1 MKNIIIVLLTLIL
14 VGCGA
19 GGSSTS
25 SLSDGT
31 STTTSTPTAG
41 ATTASISGTSATG
54 AYMIG
59 ADVTV
64 TDSTGATVATTTTG
78 TDGSYT
84 TGTFNPSSFTPPYV
98 VTVNGTVG
106 SGSETLV
113 SVLATTPSVGTVVNV
128 TPITNAISS
137 SLSSSGNPLD
147 LQTNITTEKTNITS
161 AAVTAAEAAYR
172 ALLNANMTSAGVS
185 SSTNLISGTFNTN
198 LDKLLDNVKIE
209 VGATG
214 IVSMSSSAGSVINDL
229 GNTTTTPASASSLV
243 LAKGVL
249 PTASNATS
257 LPAMSGTSTVVGVSV
272 LESIIANINT
282 CLALSTP
289 LTTISPCNQFTTSNY
304 LNSGRTLAS
313 DLVST
318 SNSGLK
324 FSTVEILRQID
335 ASLNREKL
343 IVRFNGTYP
352 SGVMKDFIT
361 VAENNPTGRTG
372 WYLTGDQREIDA
384 RIEPLALYRKCLN
397 NACTSRYD
405 SGFSFYITDNTSD
418 NATISRALVTG
429 PGLPAAGVRLIKK
442 TGCENLTIENG
453 TTGNANGCVAGYR
466 LASWNT
472 NGTAFTVGSTA
483 PYLWRFGTTV
493 KTAAELKTHVMSIN
507 PLDVYRFEITKSNG
521 QVLTYWNRTVSRSP
535 IYEELVGKPWASFTP
550 SSEALMTTA
559 TLYSGGTPP
568 VLSWTTPVGVSIPF
582 RARFTHTAGADSTLV
597 SKSQRSASIPCSA
610 NTECVSG
617 SSNYVSTIKDTAFSS
632 VTNSYNIELVSR
644 TRNGV
649 IFAYNVTAK

>member
-1 MKNIIIVLLTLIL
+1 
-14 VGCGA
+14 
-19 GGSSTS
+19 
-25 SLSDGT
+25 
-31 STTTSTPTAG
+31 
-41 ATTASISGTSATG
+41 
-54 AYMIG
+54 
-59 ADVTV
+59 
-64 TDSTGATVATTTTG
+64 
-78 TDGSYT
+78 
-84 TGTFNPSSFTPPYV
+84 

-106 SGSETLV
+106 SGSDTLV
-113 SVLATTPSVGTVVNV
+113 SVLATSPTIGTVVNV

-161 AAVTAAEAAYR
+161 AAVTAAETAYR
-172 ALLNANMTSAGVS
+172 ALLSANMSSAGVS
-185 SSTNLISGTFNTN
+185 STTNLISGTFNTN
-198 LDKLLDNVKIE
+198 FDKLLDNVKIE
-209 VGATG
+209 VGTTG

-257 LPAMSGTSTVVGVSV
+257 LPAMSGTSTVIGISV
-272 LESIIANINT
+272 LEGIRVNINT

-318 SNSGLK
+318 NNSGLT

-343 IVRFNGTYP
+343 IVRFNGTYS
-352 SGVMKDFIT
+352 SGVFKDLSKDFIT

-384 RIEPLALYRKCLN
+384 RVEPLAIFRKCLN

-429 PGLPAAGVRLIKK
+429 PGLPTAGVRLIKK

-453 TTGNANGCVAGYR
+453 TTGNANGCVAGYK

-493 KTAAELKTHVMSIN
+493 KTEAELKTHVMSIN
-507 PLDVYRFEITKSNG
+507 PLDVYKFEITKSNG
-521 QVLTYWNRTVSRSP
+521 QVLTYWNRTVSRPP

-550 SSEALMTTA
+550 NSEALMTTA

-568 VLSWTTPVGVSIPF
+568 VLSWTTPVGATIPF

-597 SKSQRSASIPCSA
+597 SQLQKSASVPCSA
-610 NTECVSG
+610 NTECITG

-632 VTNSYNIELVSR
+632 NTNSYQIELVSR
-644 TRNGV
+644 TRNGTL
-649 IFAYNVTAK
+649 FSYNVTAK